1 MDNAGYT
8 TLTRQSGLLR
18 EMQSVANNIANSAT
32 TGYRAQNVIFSEFV
46 KGLEP
51 GDPSLS
57 MATANTHSINL
68 LQGGLTQTGGTFDFA
83 IEGEGF
89 FMIEGPEGPLLTR
102 AGSFTPNEA
111 GELVTPDGMRLL
123 DVGGAPVFAPPDAS
137 SISVA
142 ADGTLSA
149 DGRPL
154 TQLGVFLPA
163 DPTDLQYR
171 DGVRFAASSGIEPVT
186 EGTSILQGFVES
198 SNVDPVIEITRM
210 IEVQRS
216 YELGQAFLERE
227 DERIRSVSQTVIK

>member
-32 TGYRAQNVIFSEFV
+32 TGYRSQNVVFSEFV
-46 KGLEP
+46 KALEP

-57 MATANTHSINL
+57 MATANAHSINL
-68 LQGGLTQTGGTFDFA
+68 IQGTLTQTNGTFDFA

-89 FMIEGPEGPLLTR
+89 FMVEGPQGPLLTR
-102 AGSFTPNEA
+102 AGSFTPNQA
-111 GELVTPDGMRLL
+111 GELVTHDGLRLL
-123 DVGGAPVFAPPDAS
+123 DLGGAPIFAPPDAAN
-137 SISVA
+137 ISVA
-142 ADGTLSA
+142 SDGTLSA

-154 TQLGVFLPA
+154 TQIGLFLPA

-171 DGVRFAASSGIEPVT
+171 DGVRFEAPGGTEPVI
-186 EGTSILQGFVES
+186 EGAAILQGYVEG
-198 SNVDPVIEITRM
+198 SNVDPVGEIARM

-216 YELGQAFLERE
+216 YELGQTFLDRE

>member
-46 KGLEP
+46 KALEP

-57 MATANTHSINL
+57 MATANAHSINL
-68 LQGGLTQTGGTFDFA
+68 IQGGLTQTNGTFDFA

-89 FMIEGPEGPLLTR
+89 FMVEGPQGPLLTR

-111 GELVTPDGMRLL
+111 GELATPDGLRLL
-123 DVGGAPVFAPPDAS
+123 DLGGAPIFAPPDAA

-154 TQLGVFLPA
+154 TQIGLFLPA

-171 DGVRFAASSGIEPVT
+171 DGVRFEAPGGTEPVV
-186 EGTSILQGFVES
+186 EGAAILQGYVEG
-198 SNVDPVIEITRM
+198 SNVDPVSEIARM

-216 YELGQAFLERE
+216 YELGQTFLERE